1 MVRTVVRKRKVRS
14 FQPLKHRDDTLIV
27 DENNA
32 DNAQNN
38 PHNSSPDASEYD
50 AADTG
55 PRPLISSELSTPIY
69 GIFALGILYT
79 LYLAHQIIL
88 PIILAILTSLLLSPV
103 VNKFYL
109 AFRVPRMVSAL
120 VLVLMVLGGIAGV
133 TYAVASPVITWA
145 EEAPQGISRLLTGQS
160 EIRRQ
165 ISKVTESAEK
175 VEKSM
180 AELSDSGEAK
190 PTTVV
195 LKTDSWRSQLT
206 SKARDGVAGLL
217 LALAL
222 TYFLLVGGDR
232 MIKNFV
238 RQLPRVQRKTVLRI
252 THDSQQ
258 QIAQYLGV
266 LALSNTA
273 VGVATG
279 LMCWAIGL
287 PDPAVWGL
295 IAGLARF
302 IPYLGV
308 ILTISLLAV
317 VSAISLDVVWMMAF
331 APLGYL
337 ALTTLVGFFIEPWVH
352 GFRMAINPVVIF
364 ISIFFW
370 GWLWGPVGVLLAVP
384 LMTVIQVVLKQIPT
398 LRPVYK
404 VIAR

>member
-1 MVRTVVRKRKVRS
+1 M
-14 FQPLKHRDDTLIV
+14 

-32 DNAQNN
+32 NSAQNN
-38 PHNSSPDASEYD
+38 SSDNLDRNAD
-50 AADTG
+50 NAADAG

-79 LYLAHQIIL
+79 LYVAHQIVL

-103 VNKFYL
+103 VKKLYV
-109 AFRVPRMVSAL
+109 AFKVPRMVSAL
-120 VLVLMVLGGIAGV
+120 VLVLMVFAGIGGV
-133 TYAVASPVITWA
+133 TYAVATPVLKWA
-145 EEAPQGISRLLTGQS
+145 EEAPQGISRLLVGQS
-160 EIRRQ
+160 EIKRQ

-180 AELSDSGEAK
+180 EELSDSNQAK

-195 LKTDSWRSQLT
+195 LKTESWRSQLM

-232 MIKNFV
+232 IIKNFV
-238 RQLPRVQRKTVLRI
+238 RQIPRVQQKTALRI
-252 THDSQQ
+252 TRDSQQ

-317 VSAISLDVVWMMAF
+317 VSAISLDVVWMMGF

-337 ALTTLVGFFIEPWVH
+337 VLTTLVGFFIEPWVH

-364 ISIFFW
+364 VSIFFW

-384 LMTVIQVVLKQIPT
+384 LMTVIQVVLKQIPK

>member
-1 MVRTVVRKRKVRS
+1 MAFRP
-14 FQPLKHRDDTLIV
+14 FKHKDDSLIV

-32 DNAQNN
+32 NNSHANSAGNSDHTDHLDHKNA
-38 PHNSSPDASEYD
+38 DARS
-50 AADTG
+50 
-55 PRPLISSELSTPIY
+55 RPLISSELSTPIY
-69 GIFALGILYT
+69 GLFTLGILYT
-79 LYLAHQIIL
+79 LYVAHQIVL
-88 PIILAILTSLLLSPV
+88 PIILAILTSLLLSPIV
-103 VNKFYL
+103 KKLYV

-120 VLVLMVLGGIAGV
+120 LLVLMVLGGIAGV
-133 TYAVASPVITWA
+133 TYAVASPVLTWA
-145 EEAPQGISRLLTGQS
+145 EEAPQGISRLLVGQS

-180 AELSDSGEAK
+180 AELSDSSKAK

-195 LKTDSWRSQLT
+195 LKTDSWRSQLM

-232 MIKNFV
+232 IIKNFV

-252 THDSQQ
+252 THDSQH

-308 ILTISLLAV
+308 ILTILLLAV
-317 VSAISLDVVWMMAF
+317 VSAISLDAVWLMAF

-337 ALTTLVGFFIEPWVH
+337 GLTTLVGFFIEPWVH

-364 ISIFFW
+364 VSIFFW

-384 LMTVIQVVLKQIPT
+384 LMTVIQVVLKQIPK
-398 LRPVYK
+398 LRPVYR